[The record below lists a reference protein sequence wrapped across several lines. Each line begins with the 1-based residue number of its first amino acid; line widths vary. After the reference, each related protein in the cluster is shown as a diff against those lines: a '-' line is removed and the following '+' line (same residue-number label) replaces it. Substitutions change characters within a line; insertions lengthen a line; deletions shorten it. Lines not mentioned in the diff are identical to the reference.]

1 VQAPKEA
8 PAELNGMRALK
19 RDTEDLDVMFGGL
32 GGGKPKGKKQGG
44 GGGGKGGAAKKE
56 AKEPTMSHS
65 LDTHASYAMLKLKAP
80 SIKVTTQYQPPLCS
94 QLKDGSCSYCPPV
107 GVTRVYVRATPTGP
121 PKAPSGRPL
130 FSLSF
135 VWNRATA
142 AT

>member
-32 GGGKPKGKKQGG
+32 GGGKQKGKKGG
-44 GGGGKGGAAKKE
+44 GGVKGGAAKKE

-80 SIKVTTQYQPPLCS
+80 TVKVTNL
-94 QLKDGSCSYCPPV
+94 
-107 GVTRVYVRATPTGP
+107 RAT
-121 PKAPSGRPL
+121 KSLERL
-130 FSLSF
+130 SSLSLCLLE
-135 VWNRATA
+135 
-142 AT
+142 